1 MSGARLPASVQDKRM
16 RHPVYRGP
24 YSRGITLVFVL
35 CSFSAF
41 AFMIALPWITPPWYV
56 MLGVLVYVFL
66 SSGLVAI
73 GRIEG
78 NRASRGFIVMIKKQS
93 DENARNLN

>member
-1 MSGARLPASVQDKRM
+1 M

-24 YSRGITLVFVL
+24 YNRGLTLVFAA
-35 CSFSAF
+35 CSFAAF

-56 MLGVLVYVFL
+56 TLGVLMYVFL
-66 SSGLVAI
+66 SSGLIAL

-78 NRASRGFIVMIKKQS
+78 NREARGFVGMIKAMSEQNKRS
-93 DENARNLN
+93 LN